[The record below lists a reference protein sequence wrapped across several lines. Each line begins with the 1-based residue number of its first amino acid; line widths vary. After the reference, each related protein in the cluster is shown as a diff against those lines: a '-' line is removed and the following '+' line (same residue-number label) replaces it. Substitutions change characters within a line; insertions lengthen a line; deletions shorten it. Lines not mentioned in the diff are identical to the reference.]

1 MKLRK
6 IKVQTVIRKTGTG
19 SPEVNKRSIKDLQ
32 AIYSGVSN
40 THDIVIDR
48 QIEFLDDSEAIVE
61 EKTAA
66 PQRKEIDLPPV

>member
-1 MKLRK
+1 VKLRK

-48 QIEFLDDSEAIVE
+48 QIEFLDDSETIVE